1 MSYPNVESTSPSA
14 HFDGPNST
22 SRCSVPVV
30 FSALPLSIAM
40 PIFTMTLGALSNII
54 GLGILVKSHTRFRQR
69 SKAAFLLL
77 ASSLLFIDFAGHVIP
92 GAFALRLY
100 TANMRWDD
108 IDRSGA
114 LCQLFGACMVFF
126 GLCPLFLS
134 GAMALERCIGVTK
147 PLLHSR
153 EVTSR
158 RAKLAVALMCCTAFL
173 IAILPLLK
181 VGRYTRQFP
190 DTWCFVKI
198 HGQLSA
204 VEFGLSISFSM
215 LGLVSLALSLLCNSL
230 SGLALLKARLSRHRA
245 KSHDIEMVV
254 QLLGIMVVSCICW
267 SPILVSHTI
276 APPGGRAPQTHY
288 RWLMFLGV
296 RLASWNQILDPWVY
310 ILLRRAVLRKIYQI
324 VMRQRDLAGSKLGR
338 WEVSSFQMGSFL
350 LPATPRRSTQA
361 ED

>member
-1 MSYPNVESTSPSA
+1 
-14 HFDGPNST
+14 
-22 SRCSVPVV
+22 
-30 FSALPLSIAM
+30 M

-100 TANMRWDD
+100 AANMRWDD
-108 IDRSGA
+108 IDRSGT

-134 GAMALERCIGVTK
+134 GAMALERCIGVTR

-153 EVTSR
+153 EVTSS
-158 RAKLAVALMCCTAFL
+158 RAKLAVALMCCMAFL

-204 VEFGLSISFSM
+204 VEFGLSVSFSM
-215 LGLVSLALSLLCNSL
+215 LGLVSLALSLLCNCL
-230 SGLALLKARLSRHRA
+230 SGLALLKARLSRHRPGNSCQHNLH
-245 KSHDIEMVV
+245 SHDIEMIA
-254 QLLGIMVVSCICW
+254 QLLGIMLVSCVCW
-267 SPILVSHTI
+267 SPFLVFIVLSVSRSFH
-276 APPGGRAPQTHY
+276 GSEHDVQHY
-288 RWLMFLGV
+288 QYLLFLGV

-310 ILLRRAVLRKIYQI
+310 ILLRRAVLRRLCRPCQP
-324 VMRQRDLAGSKLGR
+324 QRAFRLT
-338 WEVSSFQMGSFL
+338 SSQVLSRV
-350 LPATPRRSTQA
+350 TNDKS
-361 ED
+361 

>member
-230 SGLALLKARLSRHRA
+230 SGLALLKARLSRHRPA
-245 KSHDIEMVV
+245 SSCQHNLHSHDIEMIA
-254 QLLGIMVVSCICW
+254 QLLGIMLVSCVCW
-267 SPILVSHTI
+267 SPFLVR
-276 APPGGRAPQTHY
+276 PLQPRLLGGPGTGQ
-288 RWLMFLGV
+288 
-296 RLASWNQILDPWVY
+296 
-310 ILLRRAVLRKIYQI
+310 
-324 VMRQRDLAGSKLGR
+324 
-338 WEVSSFQMGSFL
+338 
-350 LPATPRRSTQA
+350 
-361 ED
+361 